1 MYSYLMW
8 TLFSLIEHLRKKRKP
23 SVYEPVTR
31 MCEVHSP
38 NHVRVCMSA
47 GGGGGAEVDY
57 YL

>member
-23 SVYEPVTR
+23 SVYRTCYTDVR
-31 MCEVHSP
+31 SP
-38 NHVRVCMSA
+38 FTKSCPCLHER